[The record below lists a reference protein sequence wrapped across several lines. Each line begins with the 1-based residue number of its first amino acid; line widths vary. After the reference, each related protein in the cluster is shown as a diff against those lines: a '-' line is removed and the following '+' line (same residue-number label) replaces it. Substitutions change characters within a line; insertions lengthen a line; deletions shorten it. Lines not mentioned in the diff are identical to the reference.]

1 MLGFRE
7 RTGGCGAG
15 RSLRLALQH
24 KLLLLAWRFEPTP
37 MEVHS
42 SPAKQPAS
50 EALTA
55 SQDMW
60 ELAGEQQ
67 QSRSRGPG
75 NNLRPAWG
83 CLAACV
89 LSTLLLP
96 ALQPSAFIAPLLSHT
111 GLVLPGLGRWYQ
123 WPHAHISTMTPP
135 LDPWDSSGR
144 NHVGGSG
151 MW

>member
-1 MLGFRE
+1 
-7 RTGGCGAG
+7 
-15 RSLRLALQH
+15 
-24 KLLLLAWRFEPTP
+24 

-96 ALQPSAFIAPLLSHT
+96 ALQPSAFIAPLLSHI
-111 GLVLPGLGRWYQ
+111 GLVLPGLGRWYH

-135 LDPWDSSGR
+135 HWILGTPVEETTLVAAGCGDSVPPHSARQAGDRLDLTERMESHHIGHLAGHP
-144 NHVGGSG
+144 
-151 MW
+151 